1 MTVQGITVPRFRFG
15 SSARP
20 VVGARL
26 ALGVVVLALS
36 GACLTAAGAGP
47 PPVESA
53 SLPTDGSTRVLW
65 QRVFASA
72 ADDWINDIVAM
83 RDGSFMA
90 VGYLDRQETRSDWRA
105 LAVQLRDSGDIV
117 ASREYGVGGG
127 IDAFWSMR
135 EADDGKLAFSGF
147 TSRIGGGGIDG
158 WAIVTEPDGTIVKEN
173 AYGSGAG
180 YDRFIGLAPAAEGYV
195 FVGHV
200 QPAGMPDV
208 RYMLIVKTD
217 ASGIEQWRRT
227 HSGPK
232 SDPAL
237 YVEPSGDGGFIISG
251 GYEDD
256 LLVLKIDAQGN
267 ELWRRTIGTPGVVD
281 NNHGLVVLPDRRIVV
296 VGYTASWGARSND
309 MLAALLSPA
318 GELLKVETFGGADD
332 DRAILARADEQGR
345 VWVVGYTKSTGA
357 GGWDV
362 IVTRLDKNG
371 SFEGGVTT
379 LGTDKDDNGAAI
391 RPLADGSLLVG
402 GYSRSFGHGG
412 EDAFIVRI
420 SAPQWK
426 KPHADFARKRII
438 PRAG

>member
-1 MTVQGITVPRFRFG
+1 MISLLSKSAARLRRVKRLACAACALVLFG
-15 SSARP
+15 SSLP
-20 VVGARL
+20 
-26 ALGVVVLALS
+26 ALHAQPQS
-36 GACLTAAGAGP
+36 
-47 PPVESA
+47 VESPT
-53 SLPTDGSTRVLW
+53 LPSDGSTQVLW

-72 ADDWINDIVAM
+72 ADDWINDIVAL

-90 VGYLDRQETRSDWRA
+90 VGYLDRQETKSDWRA
-105 LAVQLRDSGDIV
+105 LAVQLRDSGDII
-117 ASREYGVGGG
+117 AAREYGAGGG
-127 IDAFWSMR
+127 VDAFWSMR

-158 WAIVTEPDGTIVKEN
+158 WAMVTEKDGTIVKEN

-180 YDRFIGLAPAAEGYV
+180 YDRFIGLAPAADGGYV
-195 FVGHV
+195 YVGHA

-217 ASGIEQWRRT
+217 ASGIEQWRKT
-227 HSGPK
+227 HAGPK

-251 GYEDD
+251 GFDDD

-267 ELWRRTIGTPGVVD
+267 ELWRRTVGTPGVVD

-296 VGYTASWGARSND
+296 VGYTASWGARGND
-309 MLAALLSPA
+309 MLAALLSPQ

-345 VWVVGYTKSTGA
+345 VWVIGYTKSTGA
-357 GGWDV
+357 GGWD
-362 IVTRLDKNG
+362 IIITRLDKDG
-371 SFEGGVTT
+371 SFEGGATT

-391 RPLADGSLLVG
+391 RPLPDGSLLIG

-412 EDAFIVRI
+412 EDAFIARI
-420 SAPQWK
+420 SAPDWK
-426 KPHADFARKRII
+426 KPHPGFVRKSVF
-438 PRAG
+438 PAAE

>member
-1 MTVQGITVPRFRFG
+1 VASLLFQ
-15 SSARP
+15 SATRP
-20 VVGARL
+20 CGQRRL
-26 ALGVVVLALS
+26 ACAACMFVLFASCLPGVHAQP
-36 GACLTAAGAGP
+36 A
-47 PPVESA
+47 PVESVL
-53 SLPTDGSTRVLW
+53 LPSDGSTRVLW
-65 QRVFASA
+65 QRVFASV
-72 ADDWINDIVAM
+72 ADDWINDIVAL

-90 VGYLDRQETRSDWRA
+90 VGYLGRQETKSDWRA
-105 LAVQLRDSGDIV
+105 LAVKLRDSGDII
-117 ASREYGVGGG
+117 AAREYGAGGG
-127 IDAFWSMR
+127 VDAFWSMR

-158 WAIVTEPDGTIVKEN
+158 WAMVTESDGTIVKEN

-180 YDRFIGLAPAAEGYV
+180 YDRFIGLAPAADGGYV
-195 FVGHV
+195 YVGHA

-217 ASGIEQWRRT
+217 ASGIEQWRKT
-227 HSGPK
+227 HAGPK

-251 GYEDD
+251 GFDDD

-267 ELWRRTIGTPGVVD
+267 EAWRKTIGTPGVVD

-309 MLAALLSPA
+309 MLAALLSPR

-345 VWVVGYTKSTGA
+345 VWIVGYTKSAGA

-362 IVTRLDKNG
+362 IITRLGKDG

-391 RPLADGSLLVG
+391 RPLADGSLLIG

-412 EDAFIVRI
+412 EDAFIARI

-426 KPHADFARKRII
+426 KPHPDFVRRTIFPK
-438 PRAG
+438 AG